1 MVGFLRHLY
10 FVHLCMKEKKWHEM
24 SYEEKKA
31 ERSYQASQQLNR
43 KVKRDNFILY
53 AGVVFILIYLFF
65 QI

>member
-1 MVGFLRHLY
+1 MKKTKRI
-10 FVHLCMKEKKWHEM
+10 KEKKWHEM

>member
-1 MVGFLRHLY
+1 MALKKTKKIK
-10 FVHLCMKEKKWHEM
+10 KEKKWHEM

>member
-1 MVGFLRHLY
+1 
-10 FVHLCMKEKKWHEM
+10 M

-31 ERSYQASQQLNR
+31 ERSYQARQQLNR
-43 KVKRDNFILY
+43 KIKRDNFILY